1 MRNLVILGVVGLVAQ
16 LVDGSL
22 GMGFGVT
29 SSTLLIA
36 AGIAP
41 AMASASIHFS
51 EVGTTLISGFAH
63 HRWATSTG
71 APWASSPSRAGWA
84 PSSVRTSR

>member
-1 MRNLVILGVVGLVAQ
+1 MPALIVLAVAGLVAQ

-29 SSTLLIA
+29 SSTLLVA

-41 AMASASIHFS
+41 ATASASIHLA
-51 EVGTTLISGFAH
+51 EVGTTLVSGFSH
-63 HRWATSTG
+63 HKLGNVDW
-71 APWASSPSRAGWA
+71 
-84 PSSVRTSR
+84 RTVAIMA

>member
-41 AMASASIHFS
+41 AMASASIHF
-51 EVGTTLISGFAH
+51 
-63 HRWATSTG
+63 
-71 APWASSPSRAGWA
+71 
-84 PSSVRTSR
+84 